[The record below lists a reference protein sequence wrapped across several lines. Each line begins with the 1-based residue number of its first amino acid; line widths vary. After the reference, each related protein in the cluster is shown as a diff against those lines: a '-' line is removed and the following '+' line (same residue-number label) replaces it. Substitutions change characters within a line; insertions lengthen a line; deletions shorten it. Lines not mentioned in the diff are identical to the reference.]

1 MQPSFLTFDFEWR
14 PLQNYLAEMGVAPPA
29 LLPAATPGDQPPS
42 QALYD
47 WVVRNHGAVVDG
59 LRLGGYYHVSDYGMA
74 GLALMSAE
82 TLGDA
87 LKVVRAYMLLFNPD
101 IADIRVEHSTPG
113 EIRIA
118 ISLNAPPGWS
128 GQARQFHANVLAS
141 AAHNLFNELM
151 GRRLS
156 GMGLTLPAGLGD
168 TRAYASHFHMPV
180 RSCGSDIVF
189 HLPAAALGWGIPT
202 ANPAVFQT
210 ALSLA
215 SESFNQLLESEMG
228 GMRQRVAALL
238 ASLPERYPDIGQ
250 IARHLRLTE
259 RTLRRRLAEEGS
271 SYRQIL
277 DEARLARARELLER
291 TPLST
296 EQIAELLGY
305 ADASSLRQAFRRWT
319 GVTVNE
325 YRRGKRGA

>member
-189 HLPAAALGWGIPT
+189 HLPAAALGWGFPPPT
-202 ANPAVFQT
+202 
-210 ALSLA
+210 
-215 SESFNQLLESEMG
+215 
-228 GMRQRVAALL
+228 
-238 ASLPERYPDIGQ
+238 
-250 IARHLRLTE
+250 
-259 RTLRRRLAEEGS
+259 RRS
-271 SYRQIL
+271 SR
-277 DEARLARARELLER
+277 RPFPWPARASTSCSKAKWAACASAWRPCSRRCRSATR
-291 TPLST
+291 TSARSPGTSGSPS
-296 EQIAELLGY
+296 ARCAAGSPRK
-305 ADASSLRQAFRRWT
+305 AAAT
-319 GVTVNE
+319 GR
-325 YRRGKRGA
+325 Y

>member
-14 PLQNYLAEMGVAPPA
+14 PLQNYLADMGVAPPA
-29 LLPAATPGDQPPS
+29 LLPAVPGDQPPS

-47 WVVRNHGAVVDG
+47 WVVRHHGAVVDG

-141 AAHNLFNELM
+141 ASYHLFSGIM
-151 GRRLS
+151 GRRMD
-156 GMGLTLPAGLGD
+156 GGGLTLPAGLGD
-168 TRAYASHFHMPV
+168 TQAYEAYFHMPV
-180 RSCGSDIVF
+180 RSYGSDIVF
-189 HLPAAALGWGIPT
+189 HLPAAALDWRIPT

-210 ALSLA
+210 ALSQA
-215 SESFNQLLESEMG
+215 SESFNKLLEHEMG

-250 IARHLRLTE
+250 IASHLRLTE

-277 DEARLARARELLER
+277 DEARLTRARELLGR
-291 TPLST
+291 TQLST

-325 YRRGKRGA
+325 YRRGQGEG